1 MLYYLIILL
10 IIYFLYTFYTKIYLF
25 QKNTNMK
32 AAPFSFTPFLAG
44 SKLKESMDYFHEH
57 KCYNDFFGC
66 WLGPIFTVVALD
78 PDAARFVLKDP
89 RFRKSSI
96 TLSPNHTEYM
106 RDNLVTIDGDDWRRV
121 RSVVNYGFT
130 KQSLSG
136 YYPSFLEYTDKAIS
150 TITLERDI
158 ELTDFFSRYT
168 LDVLG
173 KAIFNHDFGRI
184 YGENDK
190 HYGAYQKFWKIF
202 SSPWLGLLIINPLFS
217 KLPVK
222 PIRDWVNC
230 IDTLVDFFKQIL
242 NEHKGKIDSSILSH
256 LISAMQNE
264 NGLLS
269 EREIIANV
277 WILFVAGH
285 ETTTSALAWALNYF
299 RLYPDIQQK
308 IYEEIQQVVGDRE
321 PTEEDLDK
329 LVNLGNFINEVLRL
343 RTPAP
348 LVLARTATED
358 IPYKDTIIPKGSLV
372 GVHYQMIHSNP
383 LYWDE
388 PEKFDPDRFSPENR
402 KRKGNFV
409 FIPFSAGPREC
420 IGTKFSLIEQRLF
433 ITRVLQKYRVVD
445 PVDNQPFPEDNLFSV
460 GVPEKNLCNVRFEK
474 RINIQ

>member
-1 MLYYLIILL
+1 MQVATI
-10 IIYFLYTFYTKIYLF
+10 
-25 QKNTNMK
+25 
-32 AAPFSFTPFLAG
+32 FSITPFL
-44 SKLKESMDYFHEH
+44 SVLKHKENMAYFHEH
-57 KCYNDFFGC
+57 KCYKDFFGS
-66 WLGPIFTVVALD
+66 WIGPIFTVVALD

-96 TLSPNHTEYM
+96 TMTPKHTEYM

-136 YYPSFLEYTDKAIS
+136 YYPSFLEFTDNSIN

-173 KAIFNHDFGRI
+173 KAIFNHNFGRI
-184 YGENDK
+184 SGENDNN
-190 HYGAYQKFWKIF
+190 YEAYRNFFRIF
-202 SSPWLGLLIINPLFS
+202 STPWLGLMIISPWFS

-222 PIRDWVNC
+222 PIQEWVNC
-230 IDTLVDFFKQIL
+230 VDTLVDFFKQII
-242 NEHKGKIDSSILSH
+242 NEHKGKVDFSILSH
-256 LISAMQNE
+256 LISAMENE
-264 NGLLS
+264 HGLLS
-269 EREIIANV
+269 EREIIANI

-308 IYEEIQQVVGDRE
+308 IYEEIQLVVGDRT
-321 PTEEDLDK
+321 PNEEDLDK
-329 LVNLGNFINEVLRL
+329 LVYLDSFINEVLRL

-358 IPYKDTIIPKGSLV
+358 IPYKDMIIPKGSLV
-372 GVHYQMIHSNP
+372 GVHYQMIHTNP

-388 PEKFDPDRFSPENR
+388 PEKFNPDRFSPENR
-402 KRKGNFV
+402 KGRNNFTYL
-409 FIPFSAGPREC
+409 PFSAGQRQC
-420 IGTKFSLIEQRLF
+420 IGTNFSLIEQRLF

-445 PVDNQPFPEDNLFSV
+445 PVENEPFPEDNYFSF
-460 GVPEKNLCNVRFEK
+460 GIPEKNMCHVRFEK
-474 RINIQ
+474 RY